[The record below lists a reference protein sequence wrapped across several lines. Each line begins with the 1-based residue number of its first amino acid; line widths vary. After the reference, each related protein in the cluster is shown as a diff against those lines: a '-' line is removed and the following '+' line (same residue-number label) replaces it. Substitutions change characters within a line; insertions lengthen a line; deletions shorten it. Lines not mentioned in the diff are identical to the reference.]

1 MHSLCILKFLS
12 NISTFLRQAKA
23 ACHEKAEKVYA
34 VCFIF
39 YDDLNPKGEQSSIHE
54 HFLNNSS
61 CAEKYLDSRFEIL
74 PKAKNSYHL
83 SVLESLFIETR
94 KWKICKQR
102 DFYNLKLYK

>member
-54 HFLNNSS
+54 HLLNNPS
-61 CAEKYLDSRFEIL
+61 CAKNYLDSRFEIL
-74 PKAKNSYHL
+74 SRARNSYHL
-83 SVLESLFIETR
+83 SVLESLFIRARES
-94 KWKICKQR
+94 KIC
-102 DFYNLKLYK
+102 